1 MTILGIESS
10 CDECAAAVVLDGR
23 RVVSSVIATQIER
36 HAEFDGV
43 VPEIA
48 SRLHT
53 EWIYDVVARSLADA
67 SVTLKEI
74 DGIAVTA
81 RPGLAGSLL
90 VGVSFA
96 KALAW
101 ASGKPF
107 VGVNHVLAHLYAPL
121 LTEDVAYP
129 FLGLMVS
136 GGHTMICRADG
147 FDDITVLGTTIDDAV
162 GEAFD
167 KVAKHYGLGY
177 PGGLAIDRLA
187 RSGNPASCRFPVP
200 NLYKVDRRKGGPEAG
215 ERLAS
220 ESRFDVSYSGI
231 KTAAIRQLDQFWNPA
246 FERSNENLAAA
257 FEKAAIDMLV
267 TRLLRAVDETGIRT
281 VVAGGGVAANTYL
294 RQSLGSRR
302 DIRTLFPPLAYC
314 GDNAAMIAGLGYH
327 LLARGDRDGLEL
339 NASPR
344 VSGFRRPGKQAVTP

>member
-1 MTILGIESS
+1 LGIESS
-10 CDECAAAVVLDGR
+10 CDECAAAVVIDGR
-23 RVVSSVIATQIER
+23 RVVSNVVATQIAR

-53 EWIYDVVARSLADA
+53 EWIRDVVSRALDEAGVAVSG
-67 SVTLKEI
+67 I
-74 DGIAVTA
+74 DGVAVSS

-101 ASGKPF
+101 SVGKPF

-121 LTEDVAYP
+121 LSEDVAYP

-147 FDDITVLGTTIDDAV
+147 FDDITVLGTTIDDAI

-177 PGGLAIDRLA
+177 PGGSAIDRLA
-187 RSGNPASCRFPVP
+187 RSGDAAACRFPAS
-200 NLYKVDRRKGGPEAG
+200 NLYKG
-215 ERLAS
+215 EHRY
-220 ESRFDVSYSGI
+220 DVSYSGI
-231 KTAAIRQLDQFWNPA
+231 KTAAIRQLDQFWDPA
-246 FERSNENLAAA
+246 YERSDANLAAA
-257 FEKAAIDMLV
+257 FEKAAVDMLCS
-267 TRLLRAVDETGIRT
+267 RLLRAADDTGVKT

-294 RQSLGSRR
+294 RARLSKRADLRVV
-302 DIRTLFPPLAYC
+302 FPPMDLC
-314 GDNAAMIAGLGYH
+314 GDNAAMVAGLGYRM
-327 LLARGDRDGLEL
+327 LARGDRDGLEL

-344 VSGFRRPGKQAVTP
+344 VAAFKRPSGA

>member
-10 CDECAAAVVLDGR
+10 CDECAAAVVIDGR
-23 RVVSSVIATQIER
+23 RVVSSVIATQIAR

-53 EWIYDVVARSLADA
+53 EWIRDVVAQALDEAEI
-67 SVTLKEI
+67 SVAGL

-81 RPGLAGSLL
+81 KPGLAGSLL

-101 ASGKPF
+101 AAGKPF

-121 LTEDVAYP
+121 LAEDIEYP
-129 FLGLMVS
+129 FIGLMVS
-136 GGHTMICRADG
+136 GGHTMICRANG
-147 FDDITVLGTTIDDAV
+147 FDDIEVLGTTIDDAI

-177 PGGLAIDRLA
+177 PGGQAIDKLA
-187 RSGNPASCRFPVP
+187 RMGNPAACKFPAT
-200 NLYKVDRRKGGPEAG
+200 NLYKG
-215 ERLAS
+215 EHRY
-220 ESRFDVSYSGI
+220 DVSYSGI
-231 KTAAIRQLDQFWNPA
+231 KTAAIRQLDQFWNPV
-246 FERSNENLAAA
+246 FEKTDENLAAA
-257 FEKAAIDMLV
+257 FEKAAVDMLIS
-267 TRLLRAVDETGIRT
+267 RLLRAVDDTGIST

-294 RQSLGSRR
+294 RSRLQK
-302 DIRTLFPPLAYC
+302 RTDLRLYVPPLSLC
-314 GDNAAMIAGLGYH
+314 GDNAAMVAGLGYRM
-327 LLARGDRDGLEL
+327 LARGDRDSLAL

-344 VSGFRRPGKQAVTP
+344 VSAFKRSVHA

>member
-23 RVVSSVIATQIER
+23 RVISRVIATQIER

-53 EWIYDVVARSLADA
+53 EWIYDVVARSLAEA
-67 SVTLKEI
+67 SVTPEDI

-101 ASGKPF
+101 STGKPF

-121 LTEDVAYP
+121 LTEDVEYP
-129 FLGLMVS
+129 FIGLIVS
-136 GGHTMICRADG
+136 GGHTLICRADG

-177 PGGLAIDRLA
+177 PGGSAIDRLA
-187 RSGNPASCRFPVP
+187 RSGNAASCRFPVP
-200 NLYKVDRRKGGPEAG
+200 NLYK
-215 ERLAS
+215 S
-220 ESRFDVSYSGI
+220 EHRFDVSYSGI

-246 FERSNENLAAA
+246 FERSDENLAAA
-257 FEKAAIDMLV
+257 FERAAIDMLV
-267 TRLLRAVDETGIRT
+267 TRLLRAVDDTGIKT

-294 RQSLGSRR
+294 RASLGARR
-302 DIRTLFPPLAYC
+302 DLRTLFPPLEFC

-327 LLARGDRDGLEL
+327 MLARGDRDGLEL

-344 VSGFRRPGKQAVTP
+344 VSGFKRPGKATTTP

>member
-1 MTILGIESS
+1 MTVLGIESS
-10 CDECAAAVVLDGR
+10 CDECAAAVVADGR
-23 RVVSSVIATQIER
+23 RVMSSVVATQVDR

-53 EWIYDVVARSLADA
+53 EWIHGVVSKALGDA
-67 SVTLKEI
+67 GVTPASI
-74 DGIAVTA
+74 DGVAVTS

-101 ASGKPF
+101 SNGKPF

-121 LTEDVAYP
+121 LTEDVDYP
-129 FLGLMVS
+129 FIGLIVS
-136 GGHTMICRADG
+136 GGHTLICRADG
-147 FDDITVLGTTIDDAV
+147 YDDISVMGTTIDDAA

-187 RSGNPASCRFPVP
+187 RNGDSSACAFPAP
-200 NLYKVDRRKGGPEAG
+200 NLYKG
-215 ERLAS
+215 EHRY
-220 ESRFDVSYSGI
+220 DVSFSGL
-231 KTAAIRQLDQFWNPA
+231 KTAAIRQLDQFWKPGA
-246 FERSNENLAAA
+246 PKTDENLAAA
-257 FEKAAIDMLV
+257 FEKAAVDMLV
-267 TRLLRAVDETGIRT
+267 SRLLRAVEDTGIST

-294 RQSLGSRR
+294 RARLASYKRVR
-302 DIRTLFPPLAYC
+302 AVFPPLSMC
-314 GDNAAMIAGLGYH
+314 GDNAAMVAGLGGR
-327 LLARGDRDGLEL
+327 LLERGDRDGLEL

-344 VSGFRRPGKQAVTP
+344 VGGFKRASRPGRSPG

>member
-1 MTILGIESS
+1 MRTTMTILGIESS

-23 RVVSSVIATQIER
+23 RVVSSVVATQLER

-53 EWIYDVVARSLADA
+53 EWIEDVVARSLSDA
-67 SVTLKEI
+67 GVSMAGI
-74 DGIAVTA
+74 DGLAVTS

-101 ASGKPF
+101 STGKPF

-121 LTEDVAYP
+121 LSEDVAYP
-129 FLGLMVS
+129 FIGLMVS
-136 GGHTMICRADG
+136 GGHTLICRVDG
-147 FDDITVLGTTIDDAV
+147 FDDITVLGTTIDDAI

-177 PGGLAIDRLA
+177 PGGLAIDALA
-187 RSGNPASCRFPVP
+187 RSGDARACRFPST
-200 NLYKVDRRKGGPEAG
+200 NLYKG
-215 ERLAS
+215 EHRY
-220 ESRFDVSYSGI
+220 DVSYSGI

-246 FERSNENLAAA
+246 YERNDSNLAAA
-257 FEKAAIDMLV
+257 FEKAAVDMLV
-267 TRLLRAVDETGIRT
+267 SRLERAIEDTGIQT

-294 RQSLGSRR
+294 RSRLSSKSGLR
-302 DIRTLFPPLAYC
+302 MIFPPLSLC
-314 GDNAAMIAGLGYH
+314 GDNAAMVAGLGYH
-327 LLARGDRDGLEL
+327 MLLRGDRDGLEL

-344 VSGFRRPGKQAVTP
+344 VAGFKRSA

>member
-10 CDECAAAVVLDGR
+10 CDECAAAVVIDGR
-23 RVVSSVIATQIER
+23 RVVSSVIATQIAK

-53 EWIYDVVARSLADA
+53 EWIRDVVAQALDEA
-67 SVTLKEI
+67 
-74 DGIAVTA
+74 GIAVSGIDGA
-81 RPGLAGSLL
+81 AVSSRPGLAGSLL

-101 ASGKPF
+101 SVGKPL

-121 LTEDVAYP
+121 LSEDVAYP

-136 GGHTMICRADG
+136 GGHTMICRADD
-147 FDDITVLGTTIDDAV
+147 FDDITVLGTTIDDAI

-177 PGGLAIDRLA
+177 PGGSAIDRLA
-187 RSGNPASCRFPVP
+187 RSGDAAACRFPAS
-200 NLYKVDRRKGGPEAG
+200 NLYKG
-215 ERLAS
+215 EHRY
-220 ESRFDVSYSGI
+220 DVSYSGL
-231 KTAAIRQLDQFWNPA
+231 KTAAIRQLDQFWDPA
-246 FERSNENLAAA
+246 FERNDANLAAA
-257 FEKAAIDMLV
+257 FEKAAVDMLCS
-267 TRLLRAVDETGIRT
+267 RLLRAADDTGIKT

-294 RQSLGSRR
+294 RARLAKRADLR
-302 DIRTLFPPLAYC
+302 VVFPPMALC
-314 GDNAAMIAGLGYH
+314 GDNAAMVAGIGYKM
-327 LLARGDRDGLEL
+327 LARGDRDGLEL

-344 VSGFRRPGKQAVTP
+344 VAAFKRPSGA

>member
-10 CDECAAAVVLDGR
+10 CDECAAAVVIDGR
-23 RVVSSVIATQIER
+23 RVVSSVVATQIER

-53 EWIYDVVARSLADA
+53 EWIRDVVAQALDEA
-67 SVTLKEI
+67 
-74 DGIAVTA
+74 GIAVA
-81 RPGLAGSLL
+81 GIDGVAVSSRPGLAGSLL

-101 ASGKPF
+101 SVGKPL

-121 LTEDVAYP
+121 LSEDVAYP

-136 GGHTMICRADG
+136 GGHTMICRADD
-147 FDDITVLGTTIDDAV
+147 FDDITVLGTTIDDAI

-177 PGGLAIDRLA
+177 PGGSAIDRLA
-187 RSGNPASCRFPVP
+187 RSGDAAACKFPAS
-200 NLYKVDRRKGGPEAG
+200 NLYKG
-215 ERLAS
+215 EHRY
-220 ESRFDVSYSGI
+220 DVSYSGL
-231 KTAAIRQLDQFWNPA
+231 KTAAIRQLDQFWDPA
-246 FERSNENLAAA
+246 FERNDANLAAA
-257 FEKAAIDMLV
+257 FEKAAVDMLCS
-267 TRLLRAVDETGIRT
+267 RLLRAADDTGIKT

-294 RQSLGSRR
+294 RARLAKRADLR
-302 DIRTLFPPLAYC
+302 VVFPPMALC
-314 GDNAAMIAGLGYH
+314 GDNAAMVAGIGYKM
-327 LLARGDRDGLEL
+327 LARGDRDGLGL

-344 VSGFRRPGKQAVTP
+344 VAAFKRPS

>member
-10 CDECAAAVVLDGR
+10 CDECAAAVVIDGR
-23 RVVSSVIATQIER
+23 RVVSNVVATQIAR

-53 EWIYDVVARSLADA
+53 EWIRDVVSRALDEAGVAVSG
-67 SVTLKEI
+67 I
-74 DGIAVTA
+74 DGVAVSS

-101 ASGKPF
+101 SVGKPF

-121 LTEDVAYP
+121 LSEDVAYP

-147 FDDITVLGTTIDDAV
+147 FDDITVLGTTIDDAI

-177 PGGLAIDRLA
+177 PGGSAIDRLA
-187 RSGNPASCRFPVP
+187 RSGDAAACRFPAS
-200 NLYKVDRRKGGPEAG
+200 NLYKG
-215 ERLAS
+215 EHRY
-220 ESRFDVSYSGI
+220 DVSYSGI
-231 KTAAIRQLDQFWNPA
+231 KTAAIRQLDQFWDPA
-246 FERSNENLAAA
+246 YERSDANLAAA
-257 FEKAAIDMLV
+257 FEKAAVDMLCS
-267 TRLLRAVDETGIRT
+267 RLLRAADDTGVKT

-294 RQSLGSRR
+294 RARLSKRADLRVV
-302 DIRTLFPPLAYC
+302 FPPMDLC
-314 GDNAAMIAGLGYH
+314 GDNAAMVAGLGYRM
-327 LLARGDRDGLEL
+327 LARGDRDGLEL

-344 VSGFRRPGKQAVTP
+344 VAAFKRPSGA

>member
-1 MTILGIESS
+1 MRMTMTILGIESS

-23 RVVSSVIATQIER
+23 RVVSSVVATQLER

-53 EWIYDVVARSLADA
+53 EWIEDVVARSLSDA
-67 SVTLKEI
+67 GVSMAGI
-74 DGIAVTA
+74 DGLAVTS

-101 ASGKPF
+101 STGKPF

-121 LTEDVAYP
+121 LSEEVAYP
-129 FLGLMVS
+129 FIGLIVS
-136 GGHTMICRADG
+136 GGHTLICRADG
-147 FDDITVLGTTIDDAV
+147 FDDITVLGTTIDDAI

-177 PGGLAIDRLA
+177 PGGLAIDALA
-187 RSGNPASCRFPVP
+187 RSGDAKACRFPST
-200 NLYKVDRRKGGPEAG
+200 NLYKG
-215 ERLAS
+215 EHRY
-220 ESRFDVSYSGI
+220 DVSYSGI

-246 FERSNENLAAA
+246 YERNDSNLAAA
-257 FEKAAIDMLV
+257 FEKAAVDMLV
-267 TRLLRAVDETGIRT
+267 SRLLRAIEDTEIRT

-294 RQSLGSRR
+294 RARLSAKSGLR
-302 DIRTLFPPLAYC
+302 IIFPPLSLC
-314 GDNAAMIAGLGYH
+314 GDNAAMVAGLGYH
-327 LLARGDRDGLEL
+327 MLVRGDRDGLDL

-344 VSGFRRPGKQAVTP
+344 VAGFKRSA

>member
-10 CDECAAAVVLDGR
+10 CDECAAAVVIDGR
-23 RVVSSVIATQIER
+23 RVVSSIIATQIAR

-53 EWIYDVVARSLADA
+53 EWIRDVVAQALDEAGV
-67 SVTLKEI
+67 SVAEL
-74 DGIAVTA
+74 DGVAVTSK
-81 RPGLAGSLL
+81 PGLAGSLL

-101 ASGKPF
+101 AAGKPF

-121 LTEDVAYP
+121 LSEDIEYP
-129 FLGLMVS
+129 FIGLMVS
-136 GGHTMICRADG
+136 GGHTMICQTNG
-147 FDDITVLGTTIDDAV
+147 FDDIEVLGTTIDDAI

-177 PGGLAIDRLA
+177 PGGSAIDKLA
-187 RSGNPASCRFPVP
+187 RKGNPAACKFPST
-200 NLYKVDRRKGGPEAG
+200 NLYKG
-215 ERLAS
+215 EHRY
-220 ESRFDVSYSGI
+220 DVSYSGI

-246 FERSNENLAAA
+246 FERTDENLAAA
-257 FEKAAIDMLV
+257 FEKAAVDMLV
-267 TRLLRAVDETGIRT
+267 SRLLRAVDDTGINT

-294 RQSLGSRR
+294 RSRLAK
-302 DIRTLFPPLAYC
+302 RTDLRLYFPPLSLC
-314 GDNAAMIAGLGYH
+314 GDNAAMVAGLGYRM
-327 LLARGDRDGLEL
+327 LARGDRDGLAL

-344 VSGFRRPGKQAVTP
+344 VAAFKRSARV

>member
-10 CDECAAAVVLDGR
+10 CDECAAAVVIDGR
-23 RVVSSVIATQIER
+23 RVVSSIVATQIAR
-36 HAEFDGV
+36 HAAYDGV

-53 EWIYDVVARSLADA
+53 EWIKDVTEQALREAGVSVAEL
-67 SVTLKEI
+67 
-74 DGIAVTA
+74 DGVAVTSK
-81 RPGLAGSLL
+81 PGLAGSLL

-101 ASGKPF
+101 SSGKPF

-121 LTEDVAYP
+121 LSEDVEYP
-129 FLGLMVS
+129 FIGLMVS
-136 GGHTMICRADG
+136 GGHTMICKTNG
-147 FDDITVLGTTIDDAV
+147 FDDIEVLGTTIDDAI

-177 PGGLAIDRLA
+177 PGGSAIDRLA
-187 RSGNPASCRFPVP
+187 RSGDAAACRFPAT
-200 NLYKVDRRKGGPEAG
+200 NLYKG
-215 ERLAS
+215 EHRY
-220 ESRFDVSYSGI
+220 DVSYSGI

-246 FERSNENLAAA
+246 FERNDANLAAA
-257 FEKAAIDMLV
+257 FEKAAVDMLV
-267 TRLLRAVDETGIRT
+267 SRLLRAVDDMGIRT

-294 RQSLGSRR
+294 RARLARR
-302 DIRTLFPPLAYC
+302 TDLRLYFPPLSLC
-314 GDNAAMIAGLGYH
+314 GDNAAMVAGLGYRM
-327 LLARGDRDGLEL
+327 LARGDRDGLGL

-344 VSGFRRPGKQAVTP
+344 VAAFKRAAARS

>member
-23 RVVSSVIATQIER
+23 RVISSVIATQIER

-53 EWIYDVVARSLADA
+53 EWVYDVVARSLGEA
-67 SVTLKEI
+67 SVTMADI
-74 DGIAVTA
+74 DGVAVTA

-101 ASGKPF
+101 STGRPF

-121 LTEDVAYP
+121 LTEDVEYP
-129 FLGLMVS
+129 FIGLIVS
-136 GGHTMICRADG
+136 GGHTLICRADG
-147 FDDITVLGTTIDDAV
+147 FDDITVLGTTIDDAI

-177 PGGLAIDRLA
+177 PGGSAIDRLA
-187 RSGNPASCRFPVP
+187 RSGNPAACRFPVP
-200 NLYKVDRRKGGPEAG
+200 NLYKRDG
-215 ERLAS
+215 
-220 ESRFDVSYSGI
+220 RFDVSYSGI

-246 FERSNENLAAA
+246 FERSDENLAAA

-267 TRLLRAVDETGIRT
+267 TRLLRAVDATGIKT

-294 RQSLGSRR
+294 RASLGARR
-302 DIRTLFPPLAYC
+302 DLRTLFPPLAFC

-327 LLARGDRDGLEL
+327 MLARGDRDGLEL

-344 VSGFRRPGKQAVTP
+344 VSGFKRPAKSAATP

>member
-10 CDECAAAVVLDGR
+10 CDECAAAVVIDGR
-23 RVVSSVIATQIER
+23 RIVSNIVATQIASHE
-36 HAEFDGV
+36 EFDGV

-53 EWIYDVVARSLADA
+53 EWIMDVVARA
-67 SVTLKEI
+67 LKEAGITMDGI
-74 DGIAVTA
+74 DGIAVTSK
-81 RPGLAGSLL
+81 PGLAGSLL

-101 ASGKPF
+101 STGKPF
-107 VGVNHVLAHLYAPL
+107 VGINHVLAHLYAPL
-121 LTEDVAYP
+121 LSEDVEYP
-129 FLGLMVS
+129 FLGLIVS
-136 GGHTMICRADG
+136 GGHTLICKTDG
-147 FDDITVLGTTIDDAV
+147 FDDITVLGTTIDDAI

-177 PGGLAIDRLA
+177 PGGSTIDALA
-187 RSGNPASCRFPVP
+187 RSGNPAACTFPST
-200 NLYKVDRRKGGPEAG
+200 NLYKG
-215 ERLAS
+215 EHRY
-220 ESRFDVSYSGI
+220 DVSYSGI

-246 FERSNENLAAA
+246 FERTDQNLAAA
-257 FEKAAIDMLV
+257 FEKAAVDMLV
-267 TRLLRAVDETGIRT
+267 SRVLRAVDDTGLKT

-294 RQSLGSRR
+294 RARLNRR
-302 DIRTLFPPLAYC
+302 TDLRVLFPPLSLC

-327 LLARGDRDGLEL
+327 MIARGDRDGLSL

-344 VSGFRRPGKQAVTP
+344 VSAFKRAFK

>member
-10 CDECAAAVVLDGR
+10 CDECAAAVVIDGR
-23 RVVSSVIATQIER
+23 RVVSSVVATQIAR
-36 HAEFDGV
+36 HAEYDGV

-53 EWIYDVVARSLADA
+53 EWIWDVVARALDEAGLAMPD
-67 SVTLKEI
+67 I
-74 DGIAVTA
+74 DGVAVTA

-101 ASGKPF
+101 STGKPF

-121 LTEDVAYP
+121 LSEDVEYP
-129 FLGLMVS
+129 FIGLIVS
-136 GGHTMICRADG
+136 GGHTLICQTNG
-147 FDDITVLGTTIDDAV
+147 FDDIEVLGTTIDDAI

-177 PGGLAIDRLA
+177 PGGSAIDRLA
-187 RSGNPASCRFPVP
+187 RSGDPAACRFPVT
-200 NLYKVDRRKGGPEAG
+200 NLYKG
-215 ERLAS
+215 EHRY
-220 ESRFDVSYSGI
+220 DVSYSGI

-246 FERSNENLAAA
+246 YERSDENLAAA
-257 FEKAAIDMLV
+257 FEKAAVDMLAS
-267 TRLLRAVDETGIRT
+267 RLLRAVDDTGIKT

-294 RQSLGSRR
+294 RARLAKRSDLR
-302 DIRTLFPPLAYC
+302 LYFPPLSLC
-314 GDNAAMIAGLGYH
+314 GDNAAMVAGLGYRM
-327 LLARGDRDGLEL
+327 LARGDRDGLSL

-344 VSGFRRPGKQAVTP
+344 VAAFKRSARV

>member
-1 MTILGIESS
+1 MTVLGIESS
-10 CDECAAAVVLDGR
+10 CDECAAAVVQDGR
-23 RVVSSVIATQIER
+23 RIISSVVASQVAR

-53 EWIYDVVARSLADA
+53 EWIQDITARALAEA
-67 SVTLKEI
+67 GMSVSVI
-74 DGIAVTA
+74 DGIAVTS

-101 ASGKPF
+101 SAGKPF

-121 LTEDVAYP
+121 LSEDVAYP
-129 FLGLMVS
+129 FIGLIVS
-136 GGHTMICRADG
+136 GGHTLICRTDG

-177 PGGLAIDRLA
+177 PGGAAIDKLA
-187 RSGNPASCRFPVP
+187 RKGDASACRFPVP
-200 NLYKVDRRKGGPEAG
+200 NLYKG
-215 ERLAS
+215 EHRY
-220 ESRFDVSYSGI
+220 DVSYSGI

-246 FERSNENLAAA
+246 LERSDENLAAA
-257 FEKAAIDMLV
+257 FEKAAVDMLIS
-267 TRLLRAVDETGIRT
+267 RLLRAVDDTGLKT
-281 VVAGGGVAANTYL
+281 VVAGGGVAANSYL
-294 RQSLGSRR
+294 RASLAGRP
-302 DIRTLFPPLAYC
+302 DIRALFPPMELC
-314 GDNAAMIAGLGYH
+314 GDNAAMVAGIGCRMLE
-327 LLARGDRDGLEL
+327 RGDRDTLAL

-344 VSGFRRPGKQAVTP
+344 VAGFKRFRA

>member
-1 MTILGIESS
+1 MGIESS

-23 RVVSSVIATQIER
+23 RVVSSVVATQIAR

-53 EWIYDVVARSLADA
+53 EWIRDVVAQALDEAGVPVSG
-67 SVTLKEI
+67 I
-74 DGIAVTA
+74 DGVAVSS

-101 ASGKPF
+101 SVGKPL

-121 LTEDVAYP
+121 LSEDVAYP

-136 GGHTMICRADG
+136 GGHTMICRADD
-147 FDDITVLGTTIDDAV
+147 FDDITVLGTTIDDAI

-177 PGGLAIDRLA
+177 PGGSAIDRLA
-187 RSGNPASCRFPVP
+187 RSGDAAACRFPAS
-200 NLYKVDRRKGGPEAG
+200 NLYKG
-215 ERLAS
+215 EHRY
-220 ESRFDVSYSGI
+220 DVSYSGL
-231 KTAAIRQLDQFWNPA
+231 KTAAIRQLDQFWDPA
-246 FERSNENLAAA
+246 FERNDANLAAA
-257 FEKAAIDMLV
+257 FEKAAVDMLCS
-267 TRLLRAVDETGIRT
+267 RLLRAADDTGIKT

-294 RQSLGSRR
+294 RARLAKRADLR
-302 DIRTLFPPLAYC
+302 VVFPPMALC
-314 GDNAAMIAGLGYH
+314 GDNAAMVAGIGYKM
-327 LLARGDRDGLEL
+327 LARGDRDGLEL

-344 VSGFRRPGKQAVTP
+344 VAAFKRPSGA

>member
-10 CDECAAAVVLDGR
+10 CDECAAAVVIDGR
-23 RVVSSVIATQIER
+23 RVVSSVVATQIAK

-53 EWIYDVVARSLADA
+53 EWIRDVVAQALDEA
-67 SVTLKEI
+67 
-74 DGIAVTA
+74 GIAVSGIDGVA
-81 RPGLAGSLL
+81 VSSRPGLAGSLL

-101 ASGKPF
+101 SVGKPL

-121 LTEDVAYP
+121 LSEDVAYP

-136 GGHTMICRADG
+136 GGHTMICRADD
-147 FDDITVLGTTIDDAV
+147 FDDITVLGTTIDDAI

-177 PGGLAIDRLA
+177 PGGSAIDRLA
-187 RSGNPASCRFPVP
+187 RSGDAAACRFPAS
-200 NLYKVDRRKGGPEAG
+200 NLYKG
-215 ERLAS
+215 EHRY
-220 ESRFDVSYSGI
+220 DVSYSGL
-231 KTAAIRQLDQFWNPA
+231 KTAAIRQLDQFWDPA
-246 FERSNENLAAA
+246 FERNDANLAAA
-257 FEKAAIDMLV
+257 FEKAAVDMLCS
-267 TRLLRAVDETGIRT
+267 RLLRAADDTGIKT

-294 RQSLGSRR
+294 RARLAKRADLR
-302 DIRTLFPPLAYC
+302 VVFPPMALC
-314 GDNAAMIAGLGYH
+314 GDNAAMVAGIGYKM
-327 LLARGDRDGLEL
+327 LARGDRDGLEL

-344 VSGFRRPGKQAVTP
+344 VAAFKRPSGA

>member
-1 MTILGIESS
+1 MGIESS
-10 CDECAAAVVLDGR
+10 CDECAAAVVIDGR
-23 RVVSSVIATQIER
+23 RVVSSVVATQIAE
-36 HAEFDGV
+36 HARYDGV

-53 EWIYDVVARSLADA
+53 EWIRDVAERALAEA
-67 SVTLKEI
+67 GTGMSGI

-101 ASGKPF
+101 STGKPF

-121 LTEDVAYP
+121 LSEDVGYP
-129 FLGLMVS
+129 FIGLIVS
-136 GGHTMICRADG
+136 GGHTLLCRADG
-147 FDDITVLGTTIDDAV
+147 FDDITVLGTTIDDAI

-177 PGGLAIDRLA
+177 PGGAAIDRLA
-187 RSGNPASCRFPVP
+187 RSGDAAACRFPSA
-200 NLYKVDRRKGGPEAG
+200 NLYKG
-215 ERLAS
+215 EHRY
-220 ESRFDVSYSGI
+220 DVSYSGI

-246 FERSNENLAAA
+246 YERTDANLAAA
-257 FEKAAIDMLV
+257 FEKAAVDMLAS
-267 TRLLRAVDETGIRT
+267 RLIKVVDDTGIKT

-294 RQSLGSRR
+294 RARLARR
-302 DIRTLFPPLAYC
+302 TDLRTIFPPLSLC

-327 LLARGDRDGLEL
+327 MLARGDRDGLGL

-344 VSGFRRPGKQAVTP
+344 VAAFKRAASS

>member
-10 CDECAAAVVLDGR
+10 CDECAAAVVIDGR
-23 RVVSSVIATQIER
+23 RVVSSVVATQIAR

-53 EWIYDVVARSLADA
+53 EWIRDVVAQALDEAGV
-67 SVTLKEI
+67 SVSGI
-74 DGIAVTA
+74 DGVAVSS

-101 ASGKPF
+101 SVGKPL

-121 LTEDVAYP
+121 LSEDVAYP

-136 GGHTMICRADG
+136 GGHTMICRADE
-147 FDDITVLGTTIDDAV
+147 FDDITVLGTTIDDAI

-177 PGGLAIDRLA
+177 PGGSAIDRLA
-187 RSGNPASCRFPVP
+187 RSGDAAACRFPAS
-200 NLYKVDRRKGGPEAG
+200 NLYKG
-215 ERLAS
+215 EHRY
-220 ESRFDVSYSGI
+220 DVSYSGL
-231 KTAAIRQLDQFWNPA
+231 KTAAIRQLDQFWDPA
-246 FERSNENLAAA
+246 FERNDANLAAA
-257 FEKAAIDMLV
+257 FEKAAVDMLCS
-267 TRLLRAVDETGIRT
+267 RLLRAADDTGIKT

-294 RQSLGSRR
+294 RARLAKRADLR
-302 DIRTLFPPLAYC
+302 VVFPPMALC
-314 GDNAAMIAGLGYH
+314 GDNAAMVAGIGYKM
-327 LLARGDRDGLEL
+327 LARGDRDGLEL
-339 NASPR
+339 NAAPR
-344 VSGFRRPGKQAVTP
+344 VAAFKRPSGA